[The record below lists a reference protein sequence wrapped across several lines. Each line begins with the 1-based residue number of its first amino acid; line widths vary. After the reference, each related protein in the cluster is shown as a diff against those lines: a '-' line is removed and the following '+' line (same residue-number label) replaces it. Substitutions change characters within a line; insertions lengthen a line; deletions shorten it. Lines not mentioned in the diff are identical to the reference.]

1 MLYSPAKRSSKTLAN
16 RYDIIISKADE
27 DGAKVIQDI
36 DIYKQGATQELEDNN
51 IYKKSRINPTLEY
64 NTKINSHR

>member
-1 MLYSPAKRSSKTLAN
+1 M
-16 RYDIIISKADE
+16 
-27 DGAKVIQDI
+27 QDV